1 MHRYNRKGHKY
12 KWEDSLPFH
21 PRLSERGKC
30 NNSLPSLSCIDAAR
44 KFSSKPK
51 QTPVCLGKTRS
62 QCVMR
67 WEKPTLSCCHSCPPT
82 PTAVQQKRARKGYLF
97 SNISSTEKKRGPV
110 GVHFL
115 LSKTCFIQPFESSN
129 TPTSWTLQVLHA
141 SKMFLGMAW
150 ETNCWLKT
158 VC

>member
-1 MHRYNRKGHKY
+1 MHRYSRKGHKY

-82 PTAVQQKRARKGYLF
+82 PTAVQQKRACKGYLF
-97 SNISSTEKKRGPV
+97 SNISSTEKKEVLWEFAFSWVRHALFSHSSHQIHPLHGP
-110 GVHFL
+110 FRYYTPQ
-115 LSKTCFIQPFESSN
+115 KCF
-129 TPTSWTLQVLHA
+129 
-141 SKMFLGMAW
+141 
-150 ETNCWLKT
+150 
-158 VC
+158 